1 LRGHVP
7 GDDPH
12 PARSSRHELSAG
24 PGRGPVPDRSGP
36 APDTPGRDR
45 TGHHRP
51 PRPARTRRGVGVDPD
66 RLPLSD
72 YLRAA
77 GLPHG
82 DIDPA
87 RAEIMPDEDG
97 QVSDQL
103 PAADTTPPALPDPE
117 PGAPSASSGPEPEVA
132 DWLSDTDETETADPQ
147 QTSAPEPPA
156 QDGRPEPSDLAD
168 WLSDGDGS
176 PEPKPVSV
184 AEPAIEAPDNDK
196 EDEDFDGLDGPAP
209 SPEAATDHPTEP
221 EPK

>member
-1 LRGHVP
+1 LPVLVEDQYQTGLAQLLTRL
-7 GDDPH
+7 
-12 PARSSRHELSAG
+12 AET
-24 PGRGPVPDRSGP
+24 GPVTI
-36 APDTPGRDR
+36 A
-45 TGHHRP
+45 
-51 PRPARTRRGVGVDPD
+51 RRGRHVLGEEWASIPIAS
-66 RLPLSD
+66 PLSD

-117 PGAPSASSGPEPEVA
+117 PGAPSGSSGPQLEAA

-156 QDGRPEPSDLAD
+156 QDGRPESSDLAD
-168 WLSDGDGS
+168 WLSDGDDTLGR
-176 PEPKPVSV
+176 EPVSV
-184 AEPAIEAPDNDK
+184 AAPAIEAPDDGE
-196 EDEDFDGLDGPAP
+196 EDEDFDGLYEPAP
-209 SPEAATDHPTEP
+209 TAGRSAEHTSE
-221 EPK
+221 